1 MPAANEL
8 QHFGGRHIGFD
19 IDLFAADPLPTRGIK
34 SLLRIEVPVNQIFH
48 NLHMRLR
55 LHEAAHD
62 AKGSDGFALFGEET
76 GNDRVI
82 RTFAAL
88 QTISVSR
95 IKTEVFHA
103 IVHRNAGARNDN
115 A

>member
-8 QHFGGRHIGFD
+8 EHFSGRYIGFD
-19 IDLFAADPLPTRGIK
+19 IDLFAADPLPTRGIQ
-34 SLLRIEVPVNQIFH
+34 SLLRIKMPINQIFH
-48 NLHMRLR
+48 NLHMSLR

-62 AKGSDGFALFGEET
+62 AKWSDGFALFGEET

-88 QTISVSR
+88 KTIGVGR

-103 IVHRNAGARNDN
+103 IVHRNAGSRDDN